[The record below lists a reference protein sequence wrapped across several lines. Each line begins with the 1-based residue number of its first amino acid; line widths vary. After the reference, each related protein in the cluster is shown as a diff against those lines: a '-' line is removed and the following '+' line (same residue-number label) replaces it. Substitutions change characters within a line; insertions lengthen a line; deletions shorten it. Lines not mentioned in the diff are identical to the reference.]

1 MFLWFFRVDFV
12 NQNSKNNSQI
22 IERIEEKREKTT
34 KDKNYNKWF
43 MPAEQ
48 RFLKRIGRKN
58 LDSEKSPLRKGNSH
72 KYFFFFKC
80 EKL

>member
-1 MFLWFFRVDFV
+1 
-12 NQNSKNNSQI
+12 
-22 IERIEEKREKTT
+22 
-34 KDKNYNKWF
+34 